1 MKTET
6 VWLVPALAAAA
17 LAQTS
22 SVVTRDG
29 KSWVQTTTGQAA
41 VEGAYLKVVAR
52 GAISVQGEARDNIGY
67 TLRIRSRAHG
77 EASAGEE
84 MARIVLK
91 TFHEKGGWN
100 VLQVSVPENSGGWA
114 DLHLMAP
121 RSLRKIVIESQ
132 GGTIEAN
139 DLDGSVHSD
148 SGGGEIQMD
157 RIAGDVMV
165 RTQGGQVRLG
175 KIGGSVKCFS
185 GAGAIMA
192 DLIGGQAYLNTAGG
206 EISVRQAKGQ
216 IHANTGGGNIR
227 VERAD
232 NGVVASTGGGVID
245 VIQSGGPVTAEAGNG
260 SIKVRSASDVKCQ
273 SGMGTIQLQAVYG
286 GLRAATG
293 SGSIVAE
300 LLPGKPLQ
308 DSFLSTGMGDITVY
322 LPSNLAVTVQAIN
335 SSPGARRIIS
345 DFAELRPQIEQ
356 ARSQAQGMINGGGP
370 MLRLTATAGTIY
382 IRRQK

>member
-1 MKTET
+1 M
-6 VWLVPALAAAA
+6 
-17 LAQTS
+17 
-22 SVVTRDG
+22 
-29 KSWVQTTTGQAA
+29 
-41 VEGAYLKVVAR
+41 
-52 GAISVQGEARDNIGY
+52 
-67 TLRIRSRAHG
+67 
-77 EASAGEE
+77 
-84 MARIVLK
+84 
-91 TFHEKGGWN
+91 
-100 VLQVSVPENSGGWA
+100 
-114 DLHLMAP
+114 
-121 RSLRKIVIESQ
+121 
-132 GGTIEAN
+132 
-139 DLDGSVHSD
+139 
-148 SGGGEIQMD
+148 
-157 RIAGDVMV
+157 
-165 RTQGGQVRLG
+165 
-175 KIGGSVKCFS
+175 
-185 GAGAIMA
+185 
-192 DLIGGQAYLNTAGG
+192 
-206 EISVRQAKGQ
+206 
-216 IHANTGGGNIR
+216 
-227 VERAD
+227 ERAD